1 MNIPQ
6 EGFVGVGT
14 VRSAAVPVKDFKV
27 KAPDGIDKPIL
38 EMPLKAP
45 DMGRNKDDPELTDYV
60 VGVDWMDTRPREQA
74 YRETGMQG
82 NQNTAWKLRDKF
94 TMDKLKA
101 HFKLQD

>member
-1 MNIPQ
+1 M
-6 EGFVGVGT
+6 
-14 VRSAAVPVKDFKV
+14 
-27 KAPDGIDKPIL
+27 
-38 EMPLKAP
+38 
-45 DMGRNKDDPELTDYV
+45 
-60 VGVDWMDTRPREQA
+60 GVDWIDTRPREQA